1 MFHVGDTVLYGA
13 QGVCKIE
20 GTEEND
26 LGGNT
31 VEYYVLRPVFD
42 ENAKIYVPM
51 NNQMLL
57 SRMRDTLTDQEA
69 RRLLDST
76 SDAELIWNEDDT
88 LRKQQYQAILS
99 RSMETELLSVVKT
112 LYLHQKEQKAKGK
125 NLHIS
130 DENIYK
136 QAKGILLCEL
146 AFAMGISQEEA
157 ERLLMSCLSKQ
168 RAKRLECSTTWCNA
182 RERHFAWRRRDK

>member
-1 MFHVGDTVLYGA
+1 
-13 QGVCKIE
+13 
-20 GTEEND
+20 
-26 LGGNT
+26 
-31 VEYYVLRPVFD
+31 
-42 ENAKIYVPM
+42 
-51 NNQMLL
+51 
-57 SRMRDTLTDQEA
+57 MRDTLTDQEA

-76 SDAELIWNEDDT
+76 SDAELVWNEDDT

-99 RSMETELLSVVKT
+99 RNMETELLSVVKT
-112 LYLHQKEQKAKGK
+112 LYLHQKEQKEKGK

-168 RAKRLECSTTWCNA
+168 K
-182 RERHFAWRRRDK
+182 

>member
-76 SDAELIWNEDDT
+76 SDAELVWNEDDT

-146 AFAMGISQEEA
+146 AFAMGISQEKA

-168 RAKRLECSTTWCNA
+168 K
-182 RERHFAWRRRDK
+182 

>member
-1 MFHVGDTVLYGA
+1 MFHVGDIPSHMA
-13 QGVCKIE
+13 HRVCKIE

-76 SDAELIWNEDDT
+76 SDAELVWNEDDT
-88 LRKQQYQAILS
+88 LRKQQYRRSCPAVWKQNCCRSSKHCIFIRKS
-99 RSMETELLSVVKT
+99 RKRKEKICISVMKIST
-112 LYLHQKEQKAKGK
+112 SRQKD
-125 NLHIS
+125 IVV
-130 DENIYK
+130 
-136 QAKGILLCEL
+136 
-146 AFAMGISQEEA
+146 
-157 ERLLMSCLSKQ
+157 
-168 RAKRLECSTTWCNA
+168 
-182 RERHFAWRRRDK
+182 

>member
-1 MFHVGDTVLYGA
+1 MFHVGDTVLYGT

-20 GTEEND
+20 GTEETD

-76 SDAELIWNEDDT
+76 SDAELVWNEDDT

-99 RSMETELLSVVKT
+99 RNMETELLSVVKT
-112 LYLHQKEQKAKGK
+112 LYLHQKEQKEKGK

-168 RAKRLECSTTWCNA
+168 K
-182 RERHFAWRRRDK
+182 

>member
-1 MFHVGDTVLYGA
+1 MFHVGDTVLYGT

-57 SRMRDTLTDQEA
+57 SRMQ
-69 RRLLDST
+69 
-76 SDAELIWNEDDT
+76 
-88 LRKQQYQAILS
+88 
-99 RSMETELLSVVKT
+99 ELL
-112 LYLHQKEQKAKGK
+112 
-125 NLHIS
+125 
-130 DENIYK
+130 
-136 QAKGILLCEL
+136 
-146 AFAMGISQEEA
+146 
-157 ERLLMSCLSKQ
+157 
-168 RAKRLECSTTWCNA
+168 
-182 RERHFAWRRRDK
+182 